1 MQMNYLFALIGAG
14 FVIYGLYRSYT
25 TYTFYRKIT
34 ASQNWQV
41 TSGKVTGATT
51 RYTSGSRGSRHYRA
65 QFSYSFTVL
74 GSDFTGDFK
83 IDSFLGLKGTAEKD
97 VEQHPTGTAVT
108 LHYNPEN
115 PGECVSEYDKVSVSD
130 LLAILGSLII
140 GALSIYQSFRLIIA
154 P

>member
-14 FVIYGLYRSYT
+14 LVIYGLYRSYK

-34 ASQNWQV
+34 VSQSWQV
-41 TSGKVTGATT
+41 TTGKVTGATT
-51 RYTSGSRGSRHYRA
+51 RYTSGGRGSRHYLA
-65 QFSYSFTVL
+65 QFSYAFTVL

-97 VEQHPTGTAVT
+97 VEQHPAGTPVI
-108 LHYNPEN
+108 LRYNPEN

-130 LLAILGSLII
+130 LLTILGSLVI
-140 GALSIYQSFRLIIA
+140 GALSIVQSYRLIIA